1 MEPPL
6 TSHPRLAP
14 GEMLSNG
21 IMVKIEP
28 SSPLQDYVPTR
39 KRHSSSNLE
48 DVASKRHGPTE
59 DFSLDDLVSNEEV
72 MMFFDPCSVCGD
84 KRGWIDNQMFFCD
97 RCQVS
102 VHQGIESITK
112 CNQVLSL

>member
-1 MEPPL
+1 MELPL
-6 TSHPRLAP
+6 TSHPRLEP

-21 IMVKIEP
+21 IMVKIEL
-28 SSPLQDYVPTR
+28 SSPPKDCVPTR

-48 DVASKRHGPTE
+48 NVASKRHGPTE
-59 DFSLDDLVSNEEV
+59 DFSLDELVSNEEV
-72 MMFFDPCSVCGD
+72 MMFYDPCSVCGD

-97 RCQVS
+97 RCQIA

-112 CNQVLSL
+112 HNQMLSL